1 MAYCTQAELV
11 ERFGTNFLIELSDRG
26 DTPAVAIDSDLITR
40 AISDADAMIDGYL
53 KPIYSLPLVSTPNQ
67 ITDLSLSIAIY
78 KAHGN
83 VVSDKIKEDYK
94 TALMQLK
101 DIGMGRIKL
110 DVAGVEPEGSG
121 SSEVITNEKDQ
132 VMSADTLKGFI

>member
-1 MAYCTQAELV
+1 MAYCTQAQLI

-26 DTPAVAIDSDLITR
+26 DEAATEIDTDLITR
-40 AISDADAMIDGYL
+40 AITDADAMIDGYL
-53 KPIYSLPLVSTPNQ
+53 KPIYALPLDSTPDQ
-67 ITDLSLSIAIY
+67 ITDLSLTIAIY

-101 DIGMGRIKL
+101 DIGAGRAKL

-132 VMSADTLKGFI
+132 VMTADTLKGFI

>member
-1 MAYCTQAELV
+1 MAYCTQAQLE
-11 ERFGTNFLIELSDRG
+11 ERYSTNFLIELSDRD
-26 DTPAVAIDSDLITR
+26 DTPATIVDASLITR
-40 AISDADAMIDGYL
+40 AITDADAVIDGYL
-53 KPIYSLPLVSTPNQ
+53 KPVYALPLASTPNQ

-101 DIGMGRIKL
+101 DIGAGRIKL
-110 DVAGVEPEGSG
+110 DIAGVEPEGSG
-121 SSEVITNEKDQ
+121 ASQVITNEKEQ
-132 VMSADTLKGFI
+132 VLTADSMKGFI